1 MIQQAVLTFLSTHS
15 AMAAEDIFKQLK
27 LDFELIPTPR
37 QISAECG
44 FALLVRQ
51 LDYRMIK
58 EICRKNKIDYEN
70 LYTIKIC
77 NGEKEYEKS
86 D

>member
-1 MIQQAVLTFLSTHS
+1 MILQAVLTFLSTHA
-15 AMAAEDIFKQLK
+15 AMAAEAFFKQLK

-44 FALLVRQ
+44 FALLLRQ
-51 LDYRMIK
+51 LDSPTIK
-58 EICRKNKIDYEN
+58 DICQNNQIDYEN
-70 LYTIKIC
+70 LYMINNI
-77 NGEKEYEKS
+77 NGEKKYEKS

>member
-1 MIQQAVLTFLSTHS
+1 MILQAVLTFHSTHS
-15 AMAAEDIFKQLK
+15 AMAAEDTFKQLK

-44 FALLVRQ
+44 FALLLRGLEIAEISLICQ
-51 LDYRMIK
+51 QNQIK
-58 EICRKNKIDYEN
+58 YDSIYKIKFTD
-70 LYTIKIC
+70 
-77 NGEKEYEKS
+77 GGKEYEKS